1 MKKIKELGDFDF
13 KYSLSVRQ
21 IFGIKRSILFWKY
34 VDYLACKMDKIAK
47 IYENTVGRE
56 YKKEI
61 ENFNLKDNKKIL
73 HIGCGAY
80 PITAMILASLDNVK
94 IVTID
99 NNNKSLE
106 YASKV
111 IKKKNLD
118 NKIKVEYGNALR
130 YPLDGFDTI
139 IISGCSVPKIQV
151 FNHIIKNAKSNTKI
165 IIRDTFLDIESII
178 NKIASNQEVTI
189 AKKIKNHAFSNS
201 NWTSY
206 CLLKR

>member
-1 MKKIKELGDFDF
+1 MKTIKELGDLNF
-13 KYSLSVRQ
+13 KYNLKIRQ

-34 VDYLACKMDKIAK
+34 VDYIACKLDKIAK
-47 IYENTVGRE
+47 AYENTVGKE

-61 ENFNLKDNKKIL
+61 ESFNLKDDKKIL

-99 NNNKSLE
+99 NNNRSLK
-106 YASKV
+106 YANKV
-111 IKKKNLD
+111 IKKNNLD
-118 NKIKVEYGNALR
+118 DKIKVEYGNALK
-130 YPLDGFDTI
+130 YPLNGFDTI

-151 FNHIIKNAKSNTKI
+151 LNHIIKNAKSNSKI
-165 IIRDTFLDIESII
+165 IVRDTFLDIESII
-178 NKIASNQEVTI
+178 NKITSNQEVTI

-206 CLLKR
+206 CLIKK

>member
-1 MKKIKELGDFDF
+1 MKTIKEVGDFNFKYNLKIKE
-13 KYSLSVRQ
+13 
-21 IFGIKRSILFWKY
+21 IFGIKRSVLFWKY
-34 VDYLACKMDKIAK
+34 VDYIACKMDKIAK
-47 IYENTVGRE
+47 AYEKTVGRE

-61 ENFNLKDNKKIL
+61 ENFNLKEDKKIL

-80 PITAMILASLDNVK
+80 PISALILASLDNIK

-99 NNNKSLE
+99 SSHRSIKLANK
-106 YASKV
+106 
-111 IKKKNLD
+111 IIQKKNLED
-118 NKIKVEYGNALR
+118 KIKAEYGDATK

-139 IISGCSVPKIQV
+139 IISGCSIPKIQV
-151 FNHIIKNAKSNTKI
+151 FSHIIKNAKSNSKI

-178 NKIASNQEVTI
+178 SNIAPNQDIII

-206 CLLKR
+206 CLLKK